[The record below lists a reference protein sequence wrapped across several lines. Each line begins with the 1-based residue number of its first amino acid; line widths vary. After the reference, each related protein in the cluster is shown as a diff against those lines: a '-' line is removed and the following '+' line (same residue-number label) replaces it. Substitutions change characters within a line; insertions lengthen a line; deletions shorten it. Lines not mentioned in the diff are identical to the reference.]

1 MDPASGAGWQIGC
14 YNNSM
19 IGFLIGKVIH
29 TQNGSIILNVSG
41 VGYQVSVVK
50 NIPAS
55 SQKVGLFIHTHAK
68 EDDISLFGFQ
78 SQAELD
84 LFKNLISVSGVGP
97 KIALTILSSGT
108 EKDIVSAIKN
118 SSVDFFSAVP
128 GIGKKTAQKLI
139 IDLRSKLEES
149 LVDLST
155 LDQDSSLVEG
165 LVGLGF
171 AKQEIQ
177 RIAPKIKPNLKLAAQ
192 IKLALKLLNQWP

>member
-1 MDPASGAGWQIGC
+1 
-14 YNNSM
+14 M
-19 IGFLIGKVIH
+19 IGFLSGQVIH
-29 TQNGSIILNVSG
+29 TQTGSIILNVAG
-41 VGYQVSVVK
+41 VGYQVAVVK
-50 NIPAS
+50 NIPVS
-55 SQKVGLFIHTHAK
+55 NQKISLFIHTHVK
-68 EDDISLFGFQ
+68 EDNISLFGFN
-78 SQAELD
+78 SQEELD

-139 IDLRSKLEES
+139 IDLRSKLENS

-155 LDQDSSLVEG
+155 LDQDSSLVAG

-177 RIAPKIKPNLKLAAQ
+177 KIAPKIKPNLKLSEQ
-192 IKLALKLLNQWP
+192 IKLALKLLNQ